1 MESRRVVR
9 RIAPWQAGKL
19 TAVIYFAFAVLVAV
33 PMALLSWLLPR
44 EPDAPGPVFWLIMP
58 VVYALACLIFV
69 PLGCWIY
76 NRAAALVGGLEVEIG
91 STNGNG

>member
-1 MESRRVVR
+1 MANRMVVR

-19 TAVIYFAFAVLVAV
+19 SAVIYFAFAVMVAV

-44 EPDAPGPVFWLIMP
+44 EPDAPGPVFWLMMP
-58 VVYALACLIFV
+58 LIYALACLVFV

-76 NRAAALVGGLEVEIG
+76 NRAAALVGGLEVEIAG
-91 STNGNG
+91 ADGNG